1 METTTTLADD
11 LGILVYI
18 YAFLSVYD
26 PIPAAR
32 RRNERGR

>member
-11 LGILVYI
+11 LGIVVYI
-18 YAFLSVYD
+18 YAFLFIYD
-26 PIPAAR
+26 PTSAAR